1 MILIIIL
8 LVIVT
13 IGLVFGLVY
22 INNQL
27 KDFKTKNTHNES
39 KINELFDEKY
49 NLQMKNDN
57 LREDLF
63 KLSEARNLLE
73 IQVNLTA
80 DEKNRL
86 EAKLNSLQEEYTNL
100 QVSTSVNA
108 VKNDSKES
116 LEAELEN
123 LKALAVEKMS
133 ELQQITANTQKL
145 AESQNEKLEE
155 IAKLEA
161 GIKALEGRICSGREV
176 LESIEGQIKITNHEL
191 DELAHLK
198 ASILA
203 VEEGAGQAWT
213 FNVLGDKK
221 RLIELIHQ
229 LVDEYGNQ
237 FPILRKELLKAEW
250 SSVWLPQVQ
259 QLCSREGLD
268 RSGIYRLTLKS
279 NSDVVYIGQA
289 QSIKDRWYTHI
300 KKMLGVEAK
309 GTERLYEYR
318 PDDFE
323 WSVVEFKEG
332 NLDSDEKYW
341 IDYYKCR
348 EIGLNKK
355 G

>member
-1 MILIIIL
+1 MDIVYIIL
-8 LVIVT
+8 LSIFSLTFLGLFIYQFCKNKADKIQNLKEKEEYQKKLNQTEEDKNFYYKT
-13 IGLVFGLVY
+13 IEER
-22 INNQL
+22 
-27 KDFKTKNTHNES
+27 NETVRKYYDS
-39 KINELFDEKY
+39 MLNWQEKY
-49 NLQMKNDN
+49 DTVANEKLNIEQELIQLQ
-57 LREDLF
+57 
-63 KLSEARNLLE
+63 SS
-73 IQVNLTA
+73 IQV
-80 DEKNRL
+80 E
-86 EAKLNSLQEEYTNL
+86 
-100 QVSTSVNA
+100 A
-108 VKNDSKES
+108 VKNDSKEA

-123 LKALAVEKMS
+123 LKALAVEKLS
-133 ELQQITANTQKL
+133 ELERISANTKQL
-145 AESQNEKLEE
+145 TELQEKKILEIGE
-155 IAKLEA
+155 LDS
-161 GIKALEGRICSGREV
+161 GIKALESRIDGGKKV
-176 LESIEGQIKITNHEL
+176 LESIEDQIKVTEVA
-191 DELAHLK
+191 LADLANLK
-198 ASILA
+198 ASVLA

-213 FNVLGDKK
+213 FTPGDKK

-259 QLCSREGLD
+259 QLCNREGLD

-309 GTERLYEYR
+309 GTERLYEYG

>member
-49 NLQMKNDN
+49 SLQMKNDN

-123 LKALAVEKMS
+123 LKALAVEQLS
-133 ELQQITANTQKL
+133 EHQQITANTQKL

-161 GIKALEGRICSGREV
+161 GIKALEGRISSGKEV
-176 LESIEGQIKITNHEL
+176 LESIEDQIKVTEVA
-191 DELAHLK
+191 LADLASLK
-198 ASILA
+198 ASGLA
-203 VEEGAGQAWT
+203 VEEGAGQA
-213 FNVLGDKK
+213 
-221 RLIELIHQ
+221 
-229 LVDEYGNQ
+229 
-237 FPILRKELLKAEW
+237 
-250 SSVWLPQVQ
+250 
-259 QLCSREGLD
+259 
-268 RSGIYRLTLKS
+268 
-279 NSDVVYIGQA
+279 
-289 QSIKDRWYTHI
+289 
-300 KKMLGVEAK
+300 
-309 GTERLYEYR
+309 
-318 PDDFE
+318 
-323 WSVVEFKEG
+323 
-332 NLDSDEKYW
+332 
-341 IDYYKCR
+341 
-348 EIGLNKK
+348 
-355 G
+355 

>member
-1 MILIIIL
+1 MPLGLGIVLII
-8 LVIVT
+8 LVL
-13 IGLVFGLVY
+13 GLVWFIIY
-22 INNQL
+22 QYQNFKRKSIQNDKEIN
-27 KDFKTKNTHNES
+27 
-39 KINELFDEKY
+39 I
-49 NLQMKNDN
+49 
-57 LREDLF
+57 LREEN
-63 KLSEARNLLE
+63 KESRNKFEESCKRYDGLMDQFLA
-73 IQVNLTA
+73 A
-80 DEKNRL
+80 DEKVNVL
-86 EAKLNSLQEEYTNL
+86 KHELIQLQSSI
-100 QVSTSVNA
+100 QVEA
-108 VKNDSKES
+108 VKSDSKES

-123 LKALAVEKMS
+123 LKALAAKKLLELEQISANTKQLT
-133 ELQQITANTQKL
+133 ELQ
-145 AESQNEKLEE
+145 EEKIKE
-155 IAKLEA
+155 IGELDS
-161 GIKALEGRICSGREV
+161 GIKALEGRISSGKEV
-176 LESIEGQIKITNHEL
+176 LEKIESEIKVTEVT
-191 DELAHLK
+191 LADLANLK
-198 ASILA
+198 ASVLA
-203 VEEGAGQAWT
+203 VEEGAGTSWT
-213 FNVLGDKK
+213 FSPGDKK
-221 RLIELIHQ
+221 RLVELIHQ

-268 RSGIYRLTLKS
+268 RGGIYRLVLKS
-279 NSDVVYIGQA
+279 NPDCVYIGQA
-289 QSIKDRWYTHI
+289 QSIKERWYTHI

>member
-1 MILIIIL
+1 MPLGLGIVLII
-8 LVIVT
+8 LVL
-13 IGLVFGLVY
+13 GLVGFIIY
-22 INNQL
+22 QYQNFKRKSIQNDKEIN
-27 KDFKTKNTHNES
+27 
-39 KINELFDEKY
+39 I
-49 NLQMKNDN
+49 
-57 LREDLF
+57 LREEN
-63 KLSEARNLLE
+63 KESRNKFEENCKRYDGLMDQFLA
-73 IQVNLTA
+73 A
-80 DEKNRL
+80 DEKVNVL
-86 EAKLNSLQEEYTNL
+86 KHELIQLQSSI
-100 QVSTSVNA
+100 QVEA
-108 VKNDSKES
+108 VKSDSKES

-123 LKALAVEKMS
+123 LKALAAKKLLELEQISANTKQLT
-133 ELQQITANTQKL
+133 ELQ
-145 AESQNEKLEE
+145 EEKIKE
-155 IAKLEA
+155 IGELDS
-161 GIKALEGRICSGREV
+161 GIKALEGRIVSGKEV
-176 LESIEGQIKITNHEL
+176 LEKIESEIKVTEVT
-191 DELAHLK
+191 LADLANLK
-198 ASILA
+198 ASVLA
-203 VEEGAGQAWT
+203 VEEGAGTSWT
-213 FNVLGDKK
+213 FSPGDKK
-221 RLIELIHQ
+221 RLVELIHQ

-268 RSGIYRLTLKS
+268 RGGIYRLVLKS
-279 NSDVVYIGQA
+279 NPDCVYIGQA
-289 QSIKDRWYTHI
+289 QSIKERWYTHI

>member
-8 LVIVT
+8 LVIVA
-13 IGLVFGLVY
+13 IGLIFGLVY

-49 NLQMKNDN
+49 SLQMKNDN

-73 IQVNLTA
+73 LEVNLTA

-108 VKNDSKES
+108 VKNDSKEA

-161 GIKALEGRICSGREV
+161 GIKALEGRILSGRKV
-176 LESIEGQIKITNHEL
+176 LESIEGEIVTTNNQL
-191 DELAHLK
+191 QQLANLK
-198 ASILA
+198 ASVLA
-203 VEEGAGQAWT
+203 VEEGAGQA
-213 FNVLGDKK
+213 
-221 RLIELIHQ
+221 
-229 LVDEYGNQ
+229 
-237 FPILRKELLKAEW
+237 
-250 SSVWLPQVQ
+250 
-259 QLCSREGLD
+259 
-268 RSGIYRLTLKS
+268 
-279 NSDVVYIGQA
+279 
-289 QSIKDRWYTHI
+289 
-300 KKMLGVEAK
+300 
-309 GTERLYEYR
+309 
-318 PDDFE
+318 
-323 WSVVEFKEG
+323 
-332 NLDSDEKYW
+332 
-341 IDYYKCR
+341 
-348 EIGLNKK
+348 
-355 G
+355 

>member
-1 MILIIIL
+1 MPLGLGIILIIL
-8 LVIVT
+8 A
-13 IGLVFGLVY
+13 IGLVGFIIY
-22 INNQL
+22 QNRN
-27 KDFKTKNTHNES
+27 FKRES
-39 KINELFDEKY
+39 IQNDVQIEK
-49 NLQMKNDN
+49 
-57 LREDLF
+57 LREENKELI
-63 KLSEARNLLE
+63 KSNENAWLLKE
-73 IQVNLTA
+73 TAMRDAHERIQAA
-80 DEKNRL
+80 DEKV
-86 EAKLNSLQEEYTNL
+86 SILQNELIQL
-100 QVSTSVNA
+100 QSSIQVEA

-123 LKALAVEKMS
+123 LKTLAAQKLLELERISANTKQLT
-133 ELQQITANTQKL
+133 ELQ
-145 AESQNEKLEE
+145 EKKIIE
-155 IAKLEA
+155 IGELDS
-161 GIKALEGRICSGREV
+161 GIKALEGRIDGGKKV
-176 LESIEGQIKITNHEL
+176 LESIEDQIKVTEVA
-191 DELAHLK
+191 LADLANLK
-198 ASILA
+198 ASVLA

-213 FNVLGDKK
+213 FSPGDKK

-279 NSDVVYIGQA
+279 NPDVVYIGQA

-309 GTERLYEYR
+309 GTERLYEYG

>member
-1 MILIIIL
+1 MPLGLGIVLII
-8 LVIVT
+8 LVL
-13 IGLVFGLVY
+13 GLVGFIIY
-22 INNQL
+22 QYQNFKRKSIQNDKEIN
-27 KDFKTKNTHNES
+27 
-39 KINELFDEKY
+39 I
-49 NLQMKNDN
+49 
-57 LREDLF
+57 LREEN
-63 KLSEARNLLE
+63 KESRNKFEESCKRYDGLMDQFLA
-73 IQVNLTA
+73 A
-80 DEKNRL
+80 DEK
-86 EAKLNSLQEEYTNL
+86 
-100 QVSTSVNA
+100 VNA
-108 VKNDSKES
+108 LKHELVQLQSSIQVEAVKSDSKES

-123 LKALAVEKMS
+123 LKALAAKKLLELEQISTNTKQLT
-133 ELQQITANTQKL
+133 ELQ
-145 AESQNEKLEE
+145 EEKIKE
-155 IAKLEA
+155 IGELDS
-161 GIKALEGRICSGREV
+161 GIKALEGRIVSGKEV
-176 LESIEGQIKITNHEL
+176 LEKIESEIKVTEVT
-191 DELAHLK
+191 LADLANLK
-198 ASILA
+198 ASVLA
-203 VEEGAGQAWT
+203 VEEGAGTSWT
-213 FNVLGDKK
+213 FSPGDKK
-221 RLIELIHQ
+221 RLVELIHQ

-268 RSGIYRLTLKS
+268 RGGIYRLVLKS
-279 NSDVVYIGQA
+279 NPDCVYIGQA
-289 QSIKDRWYTHI
+289 QSIKERWYTHI

>member
-1 MILIIIL
+1 MDIVYIIL
-8 LVIVT
+8 LSIFSLT
-13 IGLVFGLVY
+13 FLGLFIYQFCKNKADKIQNLKEKEEY
-22 INNQL
+22 QKKLNQTEEENEEL
-27 KDFKTKNTHNES
+27 GTK
-39 KINELFDEKY
+39 
-49 NLQMKNDN
+49 
-57 LREDLF
+57 
-63 KLSEARNLLE
+63 
-73 IQVNLTA
+73 VNRLA
-80 DEKNRL
+80 DEVRNYYGLLVDAQESYNNLASVKHQVEQEL
-86 EAKLNSLQEEYTNL
+86 IQLQSSLQVE
-100 QVSTSVNA
+100 A
-108 VKNDSKES
+108 VKSDSKEAI
-116 LEAELEN
+116 EAELEN

-145 AESQNEKLEE
+145 AASQNEKLEE
-155 IAKLEA
+155 ITKLEA
-161 GIKALEGRICSGREV
+161 GIKALEGRISSGKV
-176 LESIEGQIKITNHEL
+176 LLENLEDEIVSTNNHL
-191 DELAHLK
+191 QLLVTLK
-198 ASILA
+198 ANVLA
-203 VEEGAGQAWT
+203 VESGEGSIWE
-213 FNVLGDKK
+213 FRIPSDKS
-221 RLIELIHQ
+221 RLVELIHQ
-229 LVDEYGNQ
+229 LVDEYGNA

-268 RSGIYRLTLKS
+268 KSGIYRLRLKS
-279 NSDVVYIGQA
+279 NPDCVYIGQA

-309 GTERLYEYR
+309 GSERLYEYG

>member
-1 MILIIIL
+1 MIWLVVVL
-8 LVIVT
+8 GVLVI
-13 IGLVFGLVY
+13 GLSFFLIY
-22 INNQL
+22 QL
-27 KDFKTKNTHNES
+27 GKNEDNKV
-39 KINELFDEKY
+39 KIEY
-49 NLQMKNDN
+49 
-57 LREDLF
+57 
-63 KLSEARNLLE
+63 
-73 IQVNLTA
+73 
-80 DEKNRL
+80 
-86 EAKLNSLQEEYTNL
+86 LNSLYEEQMILVSQKSKENKEISEL
-100 QVSTSVNA
+100 QRITSEKVNTLQNELIQLQSSIQVEA

-123 LKALAVEKMS
+123 LKALAAQKLLELEQISANTKLLS
-133 ELQQITANTQKL
+133 ELQ
-145 AESQNEKLEE
+145 EEKIRE
-155 IAKLEA
+155 IGELDS
-161 GIKALEGRICSGREV
+161 GIKALEGRILSGKEV
-176 LESIEGQIKITNHEL
+176 LESIEDQIKVTEVV
-191 DELAHLK
+191 LADLANLK
-198 ASILA
+198 ASVLA
-203 VEEGAGQAWT
+203 VEEGAGTSWT
-213 FNVLGDKK
+213 FTPGDKK

-332 NLDSDEKYW
+332 DLDSDEKYW

>member
-1 MILIIIL
+1 MPIGLGIILII
-8 LVIVT
+8 LVL
-13 IGLVFGLVY
+13 GLVGFIIY
-22 INNQL
+22 QYQNFKRKTIQNDKEINV
-27 KDFKTKNTHNES
+27 
-39 KINELFDEKY
+39 
-49 NLQMKNDN
+49 
-57 LREDLF
+57 LREEN
-63 KLSEARNLLE
+63 KESRNKFEESCKRYDGLMDQFLA
-73 IQVNLTA
+73 A
-80 DEKNRL
+80 DEKVNVL
-86 EAKLNSLQEEYTNL
+86 KHELIQLQSSI
-100 QVSTSVNA
+100 QVEA
-108 VKNDSKES
+108 VKSDSKES

-123 LKALAVEKMS
+123 LKALAAKKLLELEQISANTKQLT
-133 ELQQITANTQKL
+133 ELQ
-145 AESQNEKLEE
+145 EEKIKE
-155 IAKLEA
+155 IGELDS
-161 GIKALEGRICSGREV
+161 GIKALEGRILSGKEV
-176 LESIEGQIKITNHEL
+176 LEKIESEIKVTEVT
-191 DELAHLK
+191 LADLANLK
-198 ASILA
+198 ASVLA
-203 VEEGAGQAWT
+203 VEEGAGTSWT
-213 FNVLGDKK
+213 FSPGDKK
-221 RLIELIHQ
+221 RLVELIHQ

-268 RSGIYRLTLKS
+268 RGGIYRLVLKS
-279 NSDVVYIGQA
+279 NPDCVYIGQA
-289 QSIKDRWYTHI
+289 QSIKERWYTHI

>member
-1 MILIIIL
+1 MPIALGIIL
-8 LVIVT
+8 VILVL
-13 IGLVFGLVY
+13 GLVGFIIY
-22 INNQL
+22 QYQNFKRKTIQNDKEINV
-27 KDFKTKNTHNES
+27 
-39 KINELFDEKY
+39 
-49 NLQMKNDN
+49 
-57 LREDLF
+57 LREEN
-63 KLSEARNLLE
+63 KESRNKFEESCKRYDGLMDQFLA
-73 IQVNLTA
+73 A
-80 DEKNRL
+80 DEKVNVL
-86 EAKLNSLQEEYTNL
+86 KHELIQLQSSI
-100 QVSTSVNA
+100 QVEA
-108 VKNDSKES
+108 VKSDSKES

-123 LKALAVEKMS
+123 LKALAAKKLLELEQISANTKQLT
-133 ELQQITANTQKL
+133 ELQ
-145 AESQNEKLEE
+145 EEKIKE
-155 IAKLEA
+155 IGELDS
-161 GIKALEGRICSGREV
+161 GIKALEGRILSGKEV
-176 LESIEGQIKITNHEL
+176 LEKIESEIKVTEVT
-191 DELAHLK
+191 LADLANLK
-198 ASILA
+198 ASVLA
-203 VEEGAGQAWT
+203 VEEGAGTSWT
-213 FNVLGDKK
+213 FSPGDKK
-221 RLIELIHQ
+221 RLVELIHQ

-268 RSGIYRLTLKS
+268 RGGIYRLVLKS
-279 NSDVVYIGQA
+279 NPDCVYIGQA
-289 QSIKDRWYTHI
+289 QSIKERWYTHI

>member
-1 MILIIIL
+1 MPLGLGIILIILIL
-8 LVIVT
+8 
-13 IGLVFGLVY
+13 GLVLFIIYQYQNFKRESIQNDKEISILKEENKKSRNKFEESCKRYDGLMD
-22 INNQL
+22 QFL
-27 KDFKTKNTHNES
+27 
-39 KINELFDEKY
+39 
-49 NLQMKNDN
+49 
-57 LREDLF
+57 
-63 KLSEARNLLE
+63 A
-73 IQVNLTA
+73 A
-80 DEKNRL
+80 DEKV
-86 EAKLNSLQEEYTNL
+86 KVLQHELIQL
-100 QVSTSVNA
+100 QSSIQVEA
-108 VKNDSKES
+108 VKSDSKES

-123 LKALAVEKMS
+123 LKALAAKKLLELEQISANTKQLT
-133 ELQQITANTQKL
+133 ELQ
-145 AESQNEKLEE
+145 EEKIKE
-155 IAKLEA
+155 IGELDS
-161 GIKALEGRICSGREV
+161 GIKALEGRISSGKEV
-176 LESIEGQIKITNHEL
+176 LEKIESEIKVTEGT
-191 DELAHLK
+191 LADLANLK
-198 ASILA
+198 ASVLA
-203 VEEGAGQAWT
+203 VEEGAGTSWT
-213 FNVLGDKK
+213 FSPGDKK
-221 RLIELIHQ
+221 RLVELIHQ

-268 RSGIYRLTLKS
+268 RGGIYRLVLKS
-279 NSDVVYIGQA
+279 NPDCVYIGQA

-309 GTERLYEYR
+309 GTERLYEYK

>member
-8 LVIVT
+8 LVIVA
-13 IGLVFGLVY
+13 IGLIFGLVY

-80 DEKNRL
+80 DEKNKL
-86 EAKLNSLQEEYTNL
+86 ETKLNSLQEEYTNL

-161 GIKALEGRICSGREV
+161 GIKALEGRISSGKV
-176 LESIEGQIKITNHEL
+176 LLENLEDEIVSTNNHL
-191 DELAHLK
+191 QLLVTLK
-198 ASILA
+198 ANVLA
-203 VEEGAGQAWT
+203 VESGEG
-213 FNVLGDKK
+213 
-221 RLIELIHQ
+221 
-229 LVDEYGNQ
+229 
-237 FPILRKELLKAEW
+237 
-250 SSVWLPQVQ
+250 SV
-259 QLCSREGLD
+259 
-268 RSGIYRLTLKS
+268 
-279 NSDVVYIGQA
+279 
-289 QSIKDRWYTHI
+289 
-300 KKMLGVEAK
+300 
-309 GTERLYEYR
+309 
-318 PDDFE
+318 
-323 WSVVEFKEG
+323 
-332 NLDSDEKYW
+332 
-341 IDYYKCR
+341 
-348 EIGLNKK
+348 
-355 G
+355 

>member
-1 MILIIIL
+1 MPLGLGIVLII
-8 LVIVT
+8 LVLGL
-13 IGLVFGLVY
+13 IGFIIY
-22 INNQL
+22 QYQNFKRKSIQNDKEIN
-27 KDFKTKNTHNES
+27 
-39 KINELFDEKY
+39 I
-49 NLQMKNDN
+49 
-57 LREDLF
+57 LREEN
-63 KLSEARNLLE
+63 KESRNKFEESCKRYDGLMDQFLA
-73 IQVNLTA
+73 A
-80 DEKNRL
+80 DEKVNVL
-86 EAKLNSLQEEYTNL
+86 KHELIQLQSSI
-100 QVSTSVNA
+100 QVEA
-108 VKNDSKES
+108 VKSDSKES

-123 LKALAVEKMS
+123 LKALAAKKLLELEQISANTKQLT
-133 ELQQITANTQKL
+133 ELQ
-145 AESQNEKLEE
+145 EEKIKE
-155 IAKLEA
+155 IGELDS
-161 GIKALEGRICSGREV
+161 GIKALEGRIVSGKEV
-176 LESIEGQIKITNHEL
+176 LEKIESEIKVTEVT
-191 DELAHLK
+191 LADLANLK
-198 ASILA
+198 ASVLA
-203 VEEGAGQAWT
+203 VEEGAGTSWT
-213 FNVLGDKK
+213 FSPGDKK

-268 RSGIYRLTLKS
+268 RGGIYRLVLKS
-279 NSDVVYIGQA
+279 NPDCVYIGQA
-289 QSIKDRWYTHI
+289 QSIKERWYTHI

>member
-1 MILIIIL
+1 MPLGLGIVLII
-8 LVIVT
+8 LVL
-13 IGLVFGLVY
+13 GLVGFIIY
-22 INNQL
+22 QYQNFKRKSIQNDKEINV
-27 KDFKTKNTHNES
+27 
-39 KINELFDEKY
+39 
-49 NLQMKNDN
+49 
-57 LREDLF
+57 LREEN
-63 KLSEARNLLE
+63 KESRNKFEENCKRYDGLMDQFLA
-73 IQVNLTA
+73 A
-80 DEKNRL
+80 DEKVNVL
-86 EAKLNSLQEEYTNL
+86 KHELIQLQSSI
-100 QVSTSVNA
+100 QVEA
-108 VKNDSKES
+108 VKSDSKES

-123 LKALAVEKMS
+123 LKALAAKKLLELEQISANTKQVT
-133 ELQQITANTQKL
+133 ELQ
-145 AESQNEKLEE
+145 EEKIKE
-155 IAKLEA
+155 IGELDS
-161 GIKALEGRICSGREV
+161 GIKALEGRIVSGKEV
-176 LESIEGQIKITNHEL
+176 LEKIESEIKVTEVT
-191 DELAHLK
+191 LADLANLK
-198 ASILA
+198 ASVLA
-203 VEEGAGQAWT
+203 VEEGAGTSWT
-213 FNVLGDKK
+213 FSPGDKK
-221 RLIELIHQ
+221 RLVELIHQ

-268 RSGIYRLTLKS
+268 RGGIYRLVLKS
-279 NSDVVYIGQA
+279 NPDCVYIGQA
-289 QSIKDRWYTHI
+289 QSIKERWYTHI

>member
-1 MILIIIL
+1 MPLGLGIVLII
-8 LVIVT
+8 LVL
-13 IGLVFGLVY
+13 GLVGFIIY
-22 INNQL
+22 QYQNFKRKSIQNDKEINV
-27 KDFKTKNTHNES
+27 
-39 KINELFDEKY
+39 
-49 NLQMKNDN
+49 
-57 LREDLF
+57 LREEN
-63 KLSEARNLLE
+63 KESRNKFEDSCKRYDGLMDQFLA
-73 IQVNLTA
+73 A
-80 DEKNRL
+80 DEKVNVL
-86 EAKLNSLQEEYTNL
+86 KHELIQLQSSI
-100 QVSTSVNA
+100 QVEV
-108 VKNDSKES
+108 VKSDSKES

-123 LKALAVEKMS
+123 LKALAAKKLLELEQISANTKQLT
-133 ELQQITANTQKL
+133 ELQ
-145 AESQNEKLEE
+145 EEKIKE
-155 IAKLEA
+155 IGELDS
-161 GIKALEGRICSGREV
+161 GIKALEGRISSGKEV
-176 LESIEGQIKITNHEL
+176 LEKIESEIKVTEVT
-191 DELAHLK
+191 LADLANLK
-198 ASILA
+198 ASVLA
-203 VEEGAGQAWT
+203 VEEGAGTSWT
-213 FNVLGDKK
+213 FSPGDKK
-221 RLIELIHQ
+221 RLVELIHQ

-268 RSGIYRLTLKS
+268 RGGIYRLVLKS
-279 NSDVVYIGQA
+279 NPDCVYIGQA
-289 QSIKDRWYTHI
+289 QSIKERWYTHI

>member
-1 MILIIIL
+1 MPLGLGIVLII
-8 LVIVT
+8 LVL
-13 IGLVFGLVY
+13 GLVGFIIY
-22 INNQL
+22 QYQNFKRKSIQNDKEINV
-27 KDFKTKNTHNES
+27 
-39 KINELFDEKY
+39 
-49 NLQMKNDN
+49 
-57 LREDLF
+57 LREEN
-63 KLSEARNLLE
+63 KETRNKFEENCKRYDGLMDQFLA
-73 IQVNLTA
+73 A
-80 DEKNRL
+80 DEKVNVL
-86 EAKLNSLQEEYTNL
+86 KHELIQLQSSI
-100 QVSTSVNA
+100 QVEA
-108 VKNDSKES
+108 VKSDSKES

-123 LKALAVEKMS
+123 LKELAAKKLLELEQISANTKQLT
-133 ELQQITANTQKL
+133 ELQ
-145 AESQNEKLEE
+145 EEKIKE
-155 IAKLEA
+155 IGELDS
-161 GIKALEGRICSGREV
+161 GIKALEGRIVSGKEV
-176 LESIEGQIKITNHEL
+176 LEKIESEIKVTEVT
-191 DELAHLK
+191 LADLANLK
-198 ASILA
+198 ASVLA
-203 VEEGAGQAWT
+203 VEEGAGTSWT
-213 FNVLGDKK
+213 FSPGDKK
-221 RLIELIHQ
+221 RLVELIHQ

-268 RSGIYRLTLKS
+268 RGGIYRLVLKS
-279 NSDVVYIGQA
+279 NPDCVYIGQA
-289 QSIKDRWYTHI
+289 QSIKERWYTHI